1 MKLKA
6 FGDSRVEKLKSFT
19 GKSYAKSP
27 KSKLRIIG
35 VTTAVLLWTFVVQLT
50 AIGDAW
56 GPMVLKG
63 WASHSSLS
71 ATDYDVKLLPIVPAR
86 VLPRVS
92 YLLLLLLE
100 TCCHIITNWHLPNL
114 VILMIYDMVAIARY
128 LNVSLIVPELDKS
141 SFWADPRELGIG
153 IVPWTKLVIGALLY
167 HSISNIKLTCLNSFQ
182 LGLKKESNLESYTP
196 CLQLVSQI
204 FHTTITRYKVILQKN
219 FFNCLFTKFKR
230 FILPLIQRYKNDG
243 QPFDL
248 QKLRCRVNF
257 SALKFTSQIENLV
270 LQLIYEIHMLA
281 FSGCTQ
287 GCNDDEIKE
296 LTRMRFDFLTTHL
309 YAYPWWKEKDYRL

>member
-19 GKSYAKSP
+19 GNSYAKSP

-35 VTTAVLLWTFVVQLT
+35 ATTAVLLWTFVVQLT

-92 YLLLLLLE
+92 YLLFLLLE

-114 VILMIYDMVAIARY
+114 VILMIYDMNAVTRY

-167 HSISNIKLTCLNSFQ
+167 HSISNLNFQ
-182 LGLKKESNLESYTP
+182 LGLKKRV
-196 CLQLVSQI
+196 QLGI
-204 FHTTITRYKVILQKN
+204 IHTMPP
-219 FFNCLFTKFKR
+219 
-230 FILPLIQRYKNDG
+230 ILPLIQRYKNDG

-248 QKLRCRVNF
+248 QKLKCRVNF
-257 SALKFTSQIENLV
+257 SALKFTSQIENLGKHVVNLLKNGPFLV

-296 LTRMRFDFLTTHL
+296 MTRMRFDFLTTHL
-309 YAYPWWKEKDYRL
+309 YAYPWWKEKD